1 MEQKEVRAMTVE
13 ELRKENIDTIL
24 SAVAKEYRKPS
35 KRNRFSEKPAKL
47 SKSRS
52 IIKSNSHT

>member
-1 MEQKEVRAMTVE
+1 MTVE

-35 KRNRFSEKPAKL
+35 KRNRFSEKPAQLKINEEFCL
-47 SKSRS
+47 M
-52 IIKSNSHT
+52 NPV